1 MNAGLKLFLTIFIA
15 IEISFV
21 TNLTVN
27 LVVIAISLI
36 ILLINKIQWQ
46 ALMKLVFWP
55 LFPAVGLL
63 VSQLYY
69 GHGGPLFAWILFSR
83 IYAYVFVGALFT
95 ETTDLT
101 TLALTLE
108 QNFHL
113 PAKFAYGVLA
123 AFNLLPKIIEQV
135 KTIKTAGLMR
145 GVNLHF
151 WSPQLYFKAIL
162 ASISWSENLAE
173 AMTSHGFVEGQRRTF
188 RTTIRL
194 NHIDWALFFTIIIC
208 LQLLIWWAT
217 KSQSLF

>member
-1 MNAGLKLFLTIFIA
+1 MNAGLKLFLTILVA

-27 LVVIAISLI
+27 LVVIGVSLI
-36 ILLINKIQWQ
+36 ILLFTKIKWRS
-46 ALMKLVFWP
+46 LVKLFFWP
-55 LFPAVGLL
+55 LFPAAGLL

-69 GHGGPLFAWILFSR
+69 GNGGPLFAWILFTR
-83 IYAYVFVGALFT
+83 IYAYVFVGAIFT

-123 AFNLLPKIIEQV
+123 AFNLLPKIVEQV

-145 GVNLHF
+145 GVVLHF

-173 AMTSHGFVEGQRRTF
+173 AMTSHGFVEGQRRSF
-188 RTTIRL
+188 RYPIRL
-194 NHIDWALFFTIIIC
+194 NYLDWGAFFIIIGA

-217 KSQSLF
+217 NSQSLF